1 MSAAV
6 VLIGHTLGSAFS
18 VPTSYEVSVKQV
30 CAYAFMSRNCKGNVC
45 AHPAGTSD
53 VTTAQITSVDW
64 TLGFAKVAPGLVPP
78 IFLSTIRSRKYTD
91 VMLTLHVFTERVQ
104 GSFQ

>member
-30 CAYAFMSRNCKGNVC
+30 CVHAFMSRNCKGNVC
-45 AHPAGTSD
+45 AHPAGTFD
-53 VTTAQITSVDW
+53 VTTAQITSVDV
-64 TLGFAKVAPGLVPP
+64 GFRQGCPGAGTAHLFIHNP
-78 IFLSTIRSRKYTD
+78 
-91 VMLTLHVFTERVQ
+91 E
-104 GSFQ
+104 

>member
-1 MSAAV
+1 MAV

-30 CAYAFMSRNCKGNVC
+30 YVYAFMSRNCKGNVC

-53 VTTAQITSVDW
+53 VTTAQITYVDSTGRW
-64 TLGFAKVAPGLVPP
+64 VSPGLPRGWYRPSFYPQSRVE
-78 IFLSTIRSRKYTD
+78 SIR
-91 VMLTLHVFTERVQ
+91 M
-104 GSFQ
+104 